1 MIISYISIS
10 QPYLKADMN
19 GGVSYDKFIEDPNL
33 ALSYFLAV
41 FDNTHISTAI
51 KCKGSQTELFWR
63 A

>member
-1 MIISYISIS
+1 
-10 QPYLKADMN
+10 MN
-19 GGVSYDKFIEDPNL
+19 GGVAYDKFIEDPNL

-51 KCKGSQTELFWR
+51 KYKGSQSELFWR